1 MGKVKSLGYQF
12 YSSLQEINMQDSIK
26 RTDIYNKMNSTDY
39 EYVGKREFKQ
49 KGQTK
54 EFIFSRRTAENVVE
68 KSKTFSK
75 FLKENY
81 NIKYVK
87 EITPEMAKAFLDS
100 RNTNSQ
106 KTITAYKNMLYKLDV
121 AIKLKFG
128 CKGFYNE
135 TISNYKLDKEN
146 IVKTNSKRLYTDSQI
161 KQILDVDSKYS
172 KELKFM
178 SVVGCRVH
186 ELCSVRVKNFD
197 LKNMTVYIEGK
208 GGRPSNRPILPTE
221 INFIKE
227 LIKGKGQNE
236 KVFNVPINEKE
247 TRSIIGS
254 EIRRITKSLDLP
266 ISSKCHEFRKYA
278 AQNYFKYLVNNC
290 GYSVKDAEEITVS
303 KLLSHG
309 ENREDL
315 KKIYLR
321 S

>member
-1 MGKVKSLGYQF
+1 
-12 YSSLQEINMQDSIK
+12 MQDSIK

-68 KSKTFSK
+68 KSKTFAK

-87 EITPEMAKAFLDS
+87 EITPSMAKAFLDS

-106 KTITAYKNMLYKLDV
+106 KTITAYKNMLYKIDV
-121 AIKLKFG
+121 AIRLKFG

-146 IVKTNSKRLYTDSQI
+146 TVKTNSKRLYSDTEI
-161 KQILDVDSKYS
+161 KQILNVDSKYS
-172 KELKFM
+172 NELKFM

-186 ELCSVRVKNFD
+186 ELCLIKVKHFD

-208 GGRPSNRPILPTE
+208 GGRPSNRPILPFE

-227 LIKGKGQNE
+227 LIKGKGQDE
-236 KVFNVPINEKE
+236 KVFNVPLNEQK

-266 ISSKCHEFRKYA
+266 VSSKCHEFRKYA
-278 AQNYFKYLVNNC
+278 AQTYFKYLTENC

>member
-1 MGKVKSLGYQF
+1 MGKIKSLGYQIH
-12 YSSLQEINMQDSIK
+12 SALSEINLQDPNK
-26 RTDIYNKMNSTDY
+26 RTEVFNKLNNTDFC
-39 EYVGKREFKQ
+39 YVGKREFK
-49 KGQTK
+49 KLGQTK
-54 EFIFSRRTAENVVE
+54 EYIFSRRTAENTTE
-68 KSKTFSK
+68 KSKTFINYI
-75 FLKENY
+75 KENY
-81 NIKYVK
+81 NVK
-87 EITPEMAKAFLDS
+87 FVKDITPEMVKSFLDS
-100 RNTNSQ
+100 RDTKSQ
-106 KTITAYKNMLYKLDV
+106 KTITSYKNMLYKV
-121 AIKLKFG
+121 NTAIQLKFG

-146 IVKTNSKRLYTDSQI
+146 TVKTNSKRLYSDTEI
-161 KQILDVDSKYS
+161 KQILNVDSKYS
-172 KELKFM
+172 NELKFM

-186 ELCSVRVKNFD
+186 ELCSVKVKNFD

-227 LIKGKGQNE
+227 LIKGKGQDE
-236 KVFNVPINEKE
+236 KVFNVPLNEQK

-266 ISSKCHEFRKYA
+266 VSSKCHEFRKYA

>member
-1 MGKVKSLGYQF
+1 
-12 YSSLQEINMQDSIK
+12 
-26 RTDIYNKMNSTDY
+26 
-39 EYVGKREFKQ
+39 
-49 KGQTK
+49 
-54 EFIFSRRTAENVVE
+54 
-68 KSKTFSK
+68 
-75 FLKENY
+75 
-81 NIKYVK
+81 
-87 EITPEMAKAFLDS
+87 MAKSFLDS
-100 RNTNSQ
+100 RDTNSQ
-106 KTITAYKNMLYKLDV
+106 KTITAYKNMLYKIDV
-121 AIKLKFG
+121 AIRLKFG

-146 IVKTNSKRLYTDSQI
+146 TVKTNSKRLYSDTEI
-161 KQILDVDSKYS
+161 KQILSVDSKYS

-186 ELCSVRVKNFD
+186 ELCNVKVKNFD
-197 LKNMTVYIEGK
+197 LKNLTVYIEGK

-227 LIKGKGQNE
+227 LIKGKGQDE
-236 KVFNVPINEKE
+236 RVFNVPINEKE
-247 TRSIIGS
+247 TRSLIGS
-254 EIRRITKSLDLP
+254 EIRRITKSLDLLV
-266 ISSKCHEFRKYA
+266 SSKCHELRKYA
-278 AQNYFKYLVNNC
+278 AQTYFKYLTENC

>member
-1 MGKVKSLGYQF
+1 MGKIKTLGYQIH
-12 YSSLQEINMQDSIK
+12 SALSEINLQDVDK
-26 RTDIYNKMNSTDY
+26 RTEIFNKLNSTDY
-39 EYVGKREFKQ
+39 DKVGKREFK
-49 KGQTK
+49 KLGQSK
-54 EFIFSRRTAENVVE
+54 DFIFSKRTAENTAE
-68 KSKTFSK
+68 KSKTFINYI
-75 FLKENY
+75 KENY
-81 NIKYVK
+81 NVK
-87 EITPEMAKAFLDS
+87 FVKDITPEMVKSFLDS
-100 RNTNSQ
+100 RDTNSQ
-106 KTITAYKNMLYKLDV
+106 KTITAYKNMLYKVDV
-121 AIKLKFG
+121 AIRLKFG

-146 IVKTNSKRLYTDSQI
+146 TVKTNSKRLYNDIEI
-161 KQILDVDSKYS
+161 KQILNVDSKYS

-186 ELCSVRVKNFD
+186 ELCFIQVKNFD
-197 LKNMTVYIEGK
+197 LNNLTVYIEGK
-208 GGRPSNRPILPTE
+208 GGRPSNRPILPCE
-221 INFIKE
+221 INFVKD
-227 LIKGKGQNE
+227 LIKGKGPEE
-236 KVFNVPINEKE
+236 KVFNVPLSEKK
-247 TRSIIGS
+247 TRSLIGS

-266 ISSKCHEFRKYA
+266 VSSKCHEFRKFA

>member
-1 MGKVKSLGYQF
+1 MGKTKSLGYQI
-12 YSSLQEINMQDSIK
+12 YTALQEINLQDADK
-26 RTDIYNKMNSTDY
+26 RTEIFNKMNSTNY

-54 EFIFSRRTAENVVE
+54 EFIFSRRTAENTTE
-68 KSKTFSK
+68 KSKTFITYI
-75 FLKENY
+75 KENY
-81 NIKYVK
+81 NVK
-87 EITPEMAKAFLDS
+87 FVKDITSEMVKSFLDS
-100 RNTNSQ
+100 RDTNSQ
-106 KTITAYKNMLYKLDV
+106 KTITAYKNMLYKVDV
-121 AIKLKFG
+121 SIRLKFG

-146 IVKTNSKRLYTDSQI
+146 TVKTNSKRLYSDTEI
-161 KQILDVDSKYS
+161 KQILSVDSKYS
-172 KELKFM
+172 NELKFM

-186 ELCSVRVKNFD
+186 ELCSVKVKNFD
-197 LKNMTVYIEGK
+197 LNNLTVYIEGK
-208 GGRPSNRPILPTE
+208 GGRPSYRPILPTE

-227 LIKGKGQNE
+227 LIKDKGQDERVFKVPLNE
-236 KVFNVPINEKE
+236 QK
-247 TRSIIGS
+247 TRSLIGS

>member
-1 MGKVKSLGYQF
+1 MGKIKTLGYQIH
-12 YSSLQEINMQDSIK
+12 SALSEINLQDSDK
-26 RTDIYNKMNSTDY
+26 RTEIFNKLNSTDY
-39 EYVGKREFKQ
+39 DHVGKREFK
-49 KGQTK
+49 KLGQNK
-54 EFIFSRRTAENVVE
+54 EYIFSKRTAENTAE
-68 KSKTFSK
+68 KSKTFVNYI
-75 FLKENY
+75 KENF
-81 NIKYVK
+81 NVK
-87 EITPEMAKAFLDS
+87 FVKDITPEMVKSFLDS
-100 RNTNSQ
+100 RNTKSQ
-106 KTITAYKNMLYKLDV
+106 KTITAYKNMLYKVDV
-121 AIKLKFG
+121 AIRLKFG

-146 IVKTNSKRLYTDSQI
+146 TVKTNSKRLYTDTEI
-161 KQILDVDSKYS
+161 KQILSVDSKYS

-186 ELCSVRVKNFD
+186 EMCFVKVKNFD

-227 LIKGKGQNE
+227 LIKDKGQDERVFKVPLNE
-236 KVFNVPINEKE
+236 QK

-254 EIRRITKSLDLP
+254 EIRRITKNLDLP

-278 AQNYFKYLVNNC
+278 AQNYFKYLVNSC
-290 GYSVKDAEEITVS
+290 GYSVKAAEEITVS

-315 KKIYLR
+315 KNIYLR

>member
-1 MGKVKSLGYQF
+1 MGKTKSLGYQIH
-12 YSSLQEINMQDSIK
+12 SALNEINLQDADK
-26 RTDIYNKMNSTDY
+26 RTEIFNKMNSTNY

-49 KGQTK
+49 NGQTK
-54 EFIFSRRTAENVVE
+54 EFIFSRRTAENTTE
-68 KSKTFSK
+68 KSKTFITYI
-75 FLKENY
+75 KENY
-81 NIKYVK
+81 NVK
-87 EITPEMAKAFLDS
+87 FVKDITPEMVKSFLDS
-100 RNTNSQ
+100 RDTNSQ
-106 KTITAYKNMLYKLDV
+106 KTITAYKNMLYKIDV
-121 AIKLKFG
+121 AIRLKFN

-135 TISNYKLDKEN
+135 TIANYKLDKEN
-146 IVKTNSKRLYTDSQI
+146 TVKTNSKRLYSDTEI
-161 KQILDVDSKYS
+161 KQILSVDSKYS

-186 ELCSVRVKNFD
+186 ELCLVKVKNFD

-227 LIKGKGQNE
+227 LIKDKGQDERVFKVPLNE
-236 KVFNVPINEKE
+236 QK

-254 EIRRITKSLDLP
+254 EIRRITKNLDLP

-278 AQNYFKYLVNNC
+278 AQNYFKYLVDNC
-290 GYSVKDAEEITVS
+290 GYAVKDAEEITVS

>member
-1 MGKVKSLGYQF
+1 
-12 YSSLQEINMQDSIK
+12 MQDSIK